1 MARSGL
7 RRVHFIDELRGFLII
22 FVVLY
27 HLLYDLTVLFPIGI
41 DWMFSP
47 WMNTLRDIFTGTL
60 IVISGISCLYS
71 RSNIRRGLKTL
82 GCGMIL
88 TAATW
93 IAIPDQLIIFGILHF
108 FGCAM
113 LLYGLLARPLAR
125 IPAAVGAPG
134 VLFPVLLYPGYLL
147 WFRGD
152 PGPAPGPPLFPLWP
166 SMALPIGLCRRRGS
180 FLRLLPHP
188 ALDLSFPGR
197 RFPGPWDP
205 GGPGAGR
212 LLPTPLSPP
221 RPDRQAH
228 PFDLYAP
235 PAYFVRGPVWDLLF
249 SPAIERLPIAFDKC

>member
-125 IPAAVGAPG
+125 IPAAVGAP
-134 VLFPVLLYPGYLL
+134 VSFFLFFFTRDIYYGSVGILGLRLALPSFLYGHP
-147 WFRGD
+147 W
-152 PGPAPGPPLFPLWP
+152 LFPLGFAAAGVHSSDYYP
-166 SMALPIGLCRRRGS
+166 ILPWIFLFLAGAFLGRGILAGRAPEGFYQPHCRPLARIGRHTLLIYMLHQPILYGVLYGI
-180 FLRLLPHP
+180 FYFLLP
-188 ALDLSFPGR
+188 
-197 RFPGPWDP
+197 
-205 GGPGAGR
+205 
-212 LLPTPLSPP
+212 
-221 RPDRQAH
+221 
-228 PFDLYAP
+228 
-235 PAYFVRGPVWDLLF
+235 
-249 SPAIERLPIAFDKC
+249 